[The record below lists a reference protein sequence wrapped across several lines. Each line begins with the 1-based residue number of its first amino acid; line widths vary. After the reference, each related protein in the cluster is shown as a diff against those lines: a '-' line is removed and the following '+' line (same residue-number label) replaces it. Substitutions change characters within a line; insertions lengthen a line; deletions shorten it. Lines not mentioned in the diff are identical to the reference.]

1 MSGPLCEDP
10 RGGGAAQA
18 HLKEAHAGAAAR
30 VSASAGALA
39 AAAAAAPGA
48 QPGAAA
54 AATEPDA
61 EADPFNLDA
70 IMAPPAPRRARA
82 RSTALHADAAERA
95 ACMQLACCRTSAGH
109 CVGSE
114 NLPRRSRTHART
126 HAWAPA
132 SCLHALRDTC
142 TEQASGEPHYRAAAR
157 AQDLLRADR
166 VRSAAR
172 AQSVRRRRAF
182 LRQACC
188 LMRARAR
195 RRPPEAP
202 RPAGPAGAAA
212 LRVRE
217 SGALK
222 RAALLDCLDTARGC
236 YRHAWART
244 SVDLAIE
251 VGSRGAGS
259 PGAGAHHVTRRPAL
273 PLMR

>member
-109 CVGSE
+109 CVGSK
-114 NLPRRSRTHART
+114 NMPRRSRTHART

-132 SCLHALRDTC
+132 SCLHALHDTC
-142 TEQASGEPHYRAAAR
+142 TEQASGEPHHRAAAR

-182 LRQACC
+182 PRQACC
-188 LMRARAR
+188 LRRGVRGAGPPRRRGPPGRRARPRCACVSPARSSAPRCWTAWTPRAAATGTPGRAR
-195 RRPPEAP
+195 RLTWPSRWV
-202 RPAGPAGAAA
+202 RAGLATPWLA
-212 LRVRE
+212 L
-217 SGALK
+217 
-222 RAALLDCLDTARGC
+222 T
-236 YRHAWART
+236 
-244 SVDLAIE
+244 
-251 VGSRGAGS
+251 
-259 PGAGAHHVTRRPAL
+259 
-273 PLMR
+273 M